1 MEIMCQWG
9 DRPPVDE
16 SVATTTRLECRRKID
31 FRAQRAIREKLRIGE
46 FDIVHAYTS
55 RDLASVIGACR
66 GLRDAPRIVGYR
78 GSINRLQWL
87 DPGNLLTF
95 WNPRVDR
102 IICVCRATNRALL
115 ASRISPEKLVTV
127 WEGCDRSVFQ
137 TKPRSVLDEFNI
149 PKDAFVVGAVA
160 NMRPVKGLDLLLRAA
175 QELTDLQDLHLLLIG
190 DVQDSRISRLAADP
204 RIADRTHMV
213 GPRPDGGSY
222 TGLMDVYV
230 SPSRMEGL
238 SMSIM
243 EAMAQAVSLVVS
255 DVGGNT
261 ELIRAQVDGFVVPS
275 EDSTALASAIRR
287 LYDSPQL
294 RRQFTC
300 SAQQRI
306 ADEFCVPKWTDRL
319 YRVYRDLVDQ
329 QRRAA

>member
-1 MEIMCQWG
+1 M
-9 DRPPVDE
+9 
-16 SVATTTRLECRRKID
+16 
-31 FRAQRAIREKLRIGE
+31 
-46 FDIVHAYTS
+46 
-55 RDLASVIGACR
+55 
-66 GLRDAPRIVGYR
+66 
-78 GSINRLQWL
+78 
-87 DPGNLLTF
+87 
-95 WNPRVDR
+95 
-102 IICVCRATNRALL
+102 L

-127 WEGCDRSVFQ
+127 WEGCDPSVFQ
-137 TKPRSVLDEFNI
+137 TRSRSVLDDFNI
-149 PKDAFVVGAVA
+149 PKDAFIVGAVA

-190 DVQDSRISRLAADP
+190 DVQDSRIPRLATDP
-204 RIADRTHMV
+204 RIVDRTHLV

-243 EAMAQAVSLVVS
+243 EAMAEEVSLVVS

-261 ELIRAQVDGFVVPS
+261 ELIRDRVDGLVVPR
-275 EDSTALASAIRR
+275 EDPAALARAIRR

-294 RRQFTC
+294 RRKFTC
-300 SAQQRI
+300 SARKRI
-306 ADEFCVPKWTDRL
+306 AEEFCVPKWADRL